1 MSKINTF
8 ILQGKES
15 FSISK
20 LEQLNLDFNISN
32 NKNSKIS
39 SNEIYIIAAD
49 DEDLDLDQIK
59 NILAADI
66 SDDSFSFIGGP
77 RSGTISPWSTK
88 TEDIIKNVGIKNIK
102 RVEKF
107 NTFTIS
113 DFSSTQNMD
122 LSMFYDRMTQSIYL
136 NHNECLDFLKV
147 DAQRDVNLI
156 DILSNGIKAL
166 QEANKTFGFAMSE
179 EEITYL
185 HDFYSKIARNPTDAE
200 LMMFA
205 QANSEHCRH
214 KIFNAK
220 WSVNGLTKD
229 NSLFDLIKETSKQS
243 PKGIISAYKDNA
255 AITEGKK
262 VERLH
267 LDQNNSYSFV
277 EDSLNST
284 IKVET
289 HNHPTA
295 ISPYPGAATGSGGE
309 IRDEGA
315 TGRGAKPK
323 IGLVGFNV
331 SHLRIPQLPR
341 NWEGKEYKPERIANP
356 LKIMIEAPIGAAAF
370 NNEFGRPS
378 TLGYFRSFET
388 NFNTSQNAFGY
399 HKPIMLAGGI
409 GEIRDRNDF
418 KLQISEGYHV
428 VVLGGPALQIGLGGG
443 AGSSVS
449 SGESDEDLD
458 FASVQRDNADM
469 E

>member
-20 LEQLNLDFNISN
+20 LEQLNLDFNILN
-32 NKNSKIS
+32 NKTSKIS
-39 SNEIYIIAAD
+39 SNEIYIIAAE
-49 DEDLDLDQIK
+49 DEDLNLDQLK
-59 NILAADI
+59 NILAANF
-66 SDDSFSFIGGP
+66 SDDPFSFIVGP
-77 RSGTISPWSTK
+77 RAGTISPWSSK
-88 TEDIIKNVGIKNIK
+88 TEDIIKNVGIKNIH

-107 NTFTIS
+107 NSFTIS
-113 DFSSTQNMD
+113 DFSFDQNIN
-122 LSMFYDRMTQSIYL
+122 LSMFYDRMTQSIYKS
-136 NHNECLDFLKV
+136 HSECLEFLEV
-147 DAQRDVNLI
+147 DSQRAVNVI

-166 QEANKTFGFAMSE
+166 QDANKKFGFAMSE

-220 WSVNGLTKD
+220 WSVNGVSKE

-267 LDQNNSYSFV
+267 LDSNNSYSFI

-341 NWEGKEYKPERIANP
+341 SWEGQEHKPDRIANP
-356 LKIMIEAPIGAAAF
+356 LEIMIEAPIGAAAF
-370 NNEFGRPS
+370 NNEFGRP
-378 TLGYFRSFET
+378 
-388 NFNTSQNAFGY
+388 
-399 HKPIMLAGGI
+399 
-409 GEIRDRNDF
+409 
-418 KLQISEGYHV
+418 
-428 VVLGGPALQIGLGGG
+428 
-443 AGSSVS
+443 
-449 SGESDEDLD
+449 
-458 FASVQRDNADM
+458 
-469 E
+469 